1 MNPPTVKFCSREQ
14 RKLGDSN
21 PRYGYPYGSLANCWF
36 QPLTQPSS
44 RILNR
49 INQASFLN
57 ASAKVLLFSDST
69 KSFCNFFSIK
79 MHFLCNSH
87 IIRGCFLSVWWVL
100 SFLKRAEAD
109 FLSQKSASCKRKGR
123 SMMWWNSECINIWES
138 SAFVIHRLFSL
149 PACCSLCGP
158 PWARECPLGFNSV
171 IWWVSRSN
179 RNDPY
184 SFWHPCIITMQWC
197 KHLSHYLIMQR

>member
-1 MNPPTVKFCSREQ
+1 MSAFIPKTSR
-14 RKLGDSN
+14 G
-21 PRYGYPYGSLANCWF
+21 G
-36 QPLTQPSS
+36 
-44 RILNR
+44 
-49 INQASFLN
+49 
-57 ASAKVLLFSDST
+57 
-69 KSFCNFFSIK
+69 
-79 MHFLCNSH
+79 
-87 IIRGCFLSVWWVL
+87 
-100 SFLKRAEAD
+100 

-158 PWARECPLGFNSV
+158 PWARECPLGFNRV

-184 SFWHPCIITMQWC
+184 SFWHPCIITMHRC
-197 KHLSHYLIMQR
+197 KHLRHYLIMQRECNILKLPNVLAVFFEYFFEIFSQLCFVLYNIAQFVERFLVRGVGNP

>member
-1 MNPPTVKFCSREQ
+1 MNRPTVHFSDDSL
-14 RKLGDSN
+14 RKVGDSN
-21 PRYGYPYGSLANCWF
+21 PRYGNPHGSLANCWF

-44 RILNR
+44 RKSLPNQ
-49 INQASFLN
+49 QASFSN
-57 ASAKVLLFSDST
+57 AGAKILHFFCST
-69 KSFCNFFSIK
+69 KFFCNFFQEICIFSWF
-79 MHFLCNSH
+79 FLFLGG
-87 IIRGCFLSVWWVL
+87 IIGDKLTLST
-100 SFLKRAEAD
+100 KKEAD
-109 FLSQKSASCKRKGR
+109 LPIIGNLPPVGKGR

-184 SFWHPCIITMQWC
+184 SFWHPCIITMQRC